1 MTRFFSRRPSPAMA
15 VAFIALL
22 AALSGTAVA
31 LPGKNT
37 VDSGDLKR
45 NSVKA
50 ADIARNAVTGPKIRN
65 GAVTAAK
72 VRNNSLTGA
81 DINESTLGQVPS
93 ANTANTA
100 NHANT
105 ANTANHANTAN
116 TANHANTA
124 NNANT
129 ANAANNASQLGG
141 VTLRGLLQWVL
152 VDTAGNV
159 VRSSGGVTAVQLA
172 AAGRYRVTF
181 PTNVSNCAY
190 NANAGSSGDASDGT
204 DFSNRMV
211 MLGRSTTAPTDVQVE
226 TTNDAGVEA
235 YNPFYL
241 TVQC

>member
-31 LPGKNT
+31 LPGRNT

-93 ANTANTA
+93 
-100 NHANT
+100 ANT

-226 TTNDAGVEA
+226 TTSDAGVEA